1 MRHRSGTPHS
11 TPWLAASVL
20 LVAVILASCDLL
32 GALREQDAGVAICGG
47 DGSAEIG
54 GDVVTTLEATGEA
67 HVMIALHLSGDGAGT
82 VDERTAEIARAQE
95 RVLDALDA
103 TDYRNRV
110 RFETVPALAGTVYTC
125 TGLEILAKHPD
136 VRRIDLDQGGG
147 GH

>member
-1 MRHRSGTPHS
+1 MGHRPGALRPT
-11 TPWLAASVL
+11 TRLAAGIF
-20 LVAVILASCDLL
+20 LVAVILAGCDLL
-32 GALREQDAGVAICGG
+32 GALRKQDPGLA
-47 DGSAEIG
+47 AEIG

-67 HVMIALHLSGDGAGT
+67 HVLIALQLSGAGAGT

-110 RFETVPALAGTVYTC
+110 RFETVPALAGTLYTLR
-125 TGLEILAKHPD
+125 GLEILAKHPD
-136 VRRIDLDQGGG
+136 VRRIDLDLGGG